1 MKNVIYEDDYLIGS
15 KENIWKFFKE
25 EFCRQ
30 LQDNTIDFEELK
42 NNFDEILELMRKIQE
57 NDDIYGNTLLKIKE
71 QAMGGFTY
79 SILKECD
86 YDE

>member
-1 MKNVIYEDDYLIGS
+1 MKNVIFEDDYLIGS

-30 LQDNTIDFEELK
+30 LQDNTIDLEELK
-42 NNFDEILELMRKIQE
+42 NNFDEILEVMRKIQE
-57 NDDIYGNTLLKIKE
+57 NNDIYGNTLLKVKG
-71 QAMGGFTY
+71 QAMGGLTY

-86 YDE
+86 K

>member
-15 KENIWKFFKE
+15 KENIWKSFKE
-25 EFCRQ
+25 EINRQ
-30 LQDNTIDFEELK
+30 LQDNTLDFEVLK
-42 NNFDEILELMRKIQE
+42 TNINDMLEIMENIQE

-79 SILKECD
+79 SILKEC
-86 YDE
+86 EK